1 MCRCTV
7 YSRKFIADFLHH
19 KHCQWGCIEFFVLS
33 VSSVS
38 YHGVRQRN
46 DQASIRSLVLWH
58 CQVRSWVYQQQDEW
72 TSPLISGAN
81 VTAFLL
87 VIPTFF
93 EFVCAGSLQALV
105 LDSFRFFFYAYSML
119 ICKTLFV
126 VESQSFRDFLLNQR
140 PWPFVFPFHWPYLC
154 SS

>member
-1 MCRCTV
+1 LIKLLYAPWFFDIAKLGVGCT
-7 YSRKFIADFLHH
+7 
-19 KHCQWGCIEFFVLS
+19 E
-33 VSSVS
+33 
-38 YHGVRQRN
+38 
-46 DQASIRSLVLWH
+46 
-58 CQVRSWVYQQQDEW
+58 QQDGW

-87 VIPTFF
+87 VIPPFF